1 NKFKTFG
8 FICHNVTLDAQ
19 SFNAL
24 VFFRTYHDVQKIIKN
39 IKPDLLHCITIK
51 PCLIGGVLAKKFNLP
66 VIVSFVGLGR
76 VFSSDSMPLKLLR
89 QFTIAAYKYIASN
102 KRCIFMFE
110 HDRDRKKLAKLVGL
124 EEQQTIVIDGA
135 GINPE
140 IYKYSLEQN
149 HDVPVVL
156 FASRML
162 WSKGLGDLIEAKKI
176 LRSKNIHFTLNVAG
190 ILVEN
195 DKDAISLQVIEN
207 WHQQGLI
214 NWLGRSNNVCDL
226 IEQSNIVALPSVYS
240 EGVPRILL
248 EASSVG
254 RACIAYDVG
263 GCDSLIIDN
272 DNGIIVKSNSPE
284 ELADKLAFLL
294 SNPKARVEMGIK
306 GRKRI
311 QDKFSSGMII
321 SKTLKTY
328 HDVVEG

>member
-1 NKFKTFG
+1 MT
-8 FICHNVTLDAQ
+8 VTEKNWLSWLDSKNNRLLLLMVQ
-19 SFNAL
+19 AL
-24 VFFRTYHDVQKIIKN
+24 IQRYTNILLNRITDV
-39 IKPDLLHCITIK
+39 L
-51 PCLIGGVLAKKFNLP
+51 
-66 VIVSFVGLGR
+66 
-76 VFSSDSMPLKLLR
+76 
-89 QFTIAAYKYIASN
+89 
-102 KRCIFMFE
+102 
-110 HDRDRKKLAKLVGL
+110 
-124 EEQQTIVIDGA
+124 
-135 GINPE
+135 
-140 IYKYSLEQN
+140 
-149 HDVPVVL
+149 VVL

-240 EGVPRILL
+240 EGVPRIFWKHLL
-248 EASSVG
+248 WVAL
-254 RACIAYDVG
+254 IAYDVG

-306 GRKRI
+306 GGNVYKI
-311 QDKFSSGMII
+311 NF
-321 SKTLKTY
+321 L
-328 HDVVEG
+328 VL